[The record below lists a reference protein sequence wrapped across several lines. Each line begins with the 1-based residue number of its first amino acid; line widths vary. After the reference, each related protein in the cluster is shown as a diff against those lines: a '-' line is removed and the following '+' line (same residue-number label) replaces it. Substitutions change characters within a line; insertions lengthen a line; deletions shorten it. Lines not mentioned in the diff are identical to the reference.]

1 MPNFRRLLSR
11 MLKPGKR
18 LKIKRRVPS
27 LSTLLARFA
36 EQSKFLRTAPPP
48 VPKPESRPP
57 PDRPPPL
64 KPRFRKPAGPKM

>member
-48 VPKPESRPP
+48 APKPESRPP